1 MILVFGSLNLDL
13 LTQTPRL
20 PTPGETIMGRHFT
33 TMPGG
38 KGGNQAMAA
47 ARMGVP
53 TQIVGRVGDDAFGQ
67 TLLSNLRQ
75 GGVNVDAIT
84 CDLTNHSGVAV
95 VAVDDDGEN
104 QIVVVPGANGAIN
117 PSDVNRLKGLLPQA
131 NTLLLQFELPIDSV
145 LAAAQ
150 AAKAAGVRVI
160 LDPAP
165 VPSPMPPEFYAL
177 ADILTPNQTEAA
189 QLVGMSVTDKQSAS
203 VAATA
208 LRQRGAETV
217 IVKMG
222 ALGAYCSGPEGSFH
236 VPAFP
241 VKAVDTVGAGD
252 AFNGGLAA
260 ALCEGL
266 KLEEAVILA
275 SAIAALSTTQPGTQT
290 AMPSRAEL
298 EVFLKR

>member
-13 LTQTPRL
+13 ITQTPRL
-20 PTPGETIMGRHFT
+20 PTPGETVLGKHFT

-38 KGGNQAMAA
+38 KGANQAVAA

-53 TQIVGRVGDDAFGQ
+53 TQLVGRVGEDAFGQ
-67 TLLSNLRQ
+67 TLLRSLQQ
-75 GGVNVDAIT
+75 GGVDVEAIT
-84 CDLTNHSGVAV
+84 CDLANHSGVAA
-95 VAVDDDGEN
+95 VAVNEDGEN
-104 QIVVVPGANGAIN
+104 QIVVVPGANGAVN
-117 PSDVNRLKGLLPQA
+117 QSDVDRLIVLLPKA
-131 NTLLLQFELPIDSV
+131 DILLLQFELPIDAV
-145 LAAAQ
+145 LAAAK
-150 AAKAAGVRVI
+150 AAKEAGVRVI

-165 VPSPMPPEFYAL
+165 VPSPLPPEFYTL

-189 QLVGMSVTDKQSAS
+189 QLVGMSVTDKQSAG

-241 VKAVDTVGAGD
+241 VKTVDTVGAGD

-260 ALCEGL
+260 ALSEGL

-275 SAIAALSTTQPGTQT
+275 SAIAALSTTQSGTQT
-290 AMPSRAEL
+290 AMPSRKEL
-298 EVFLKR
+298 EAFLKR

>member
-13 LTQTPRL
+13 ITQTPRL
-20 PTPGETIMGRHFT
+20 PTPGETVLGKHFT

-38 KGGNQAMAA
+38 KGANQAVAA

-53 TQIVGRVGDDAFGQ
+53 TQLVGRVGEDAFGQ
-67 TLLSNLRQ
+67 TLLRSLQQ
-75 GGVNVDAIT
+75 GGVDVEAIT
-84 CDLTNHSGVAV
+84 CDLANHSGVAA
-95 VAVDDDGEN
+95 VAVNEDGEN
-104 QIVVVPGANGAIN
+104 QIVVVPGANGAVN
-117 PSDVNRLKGLLPQA
+117 QSDVDRLIVLLPKA
-131 NTLLLQFELPIDSV
+131 DILLLQFELPIDAV
-145 LAAAQ
+145 LAAAK
-150 AAKAAGVRVI
+150 AAKEAGVRVI

-165 VPSPMPPEFYAL
+165 VPSPLPPEFYTL

-189 QLVGMSVTDKQSAS
+189 QLVGMSVTDKQSAG

-241 VKAVDTVGAGD
+241 VKTVDTVGAGD

-260 ALCEGL
+260 ALSEGL

-290 AMPSRAEL
+290 AMPSRKEL
-298 EVFLKR
+298 EAFLKR